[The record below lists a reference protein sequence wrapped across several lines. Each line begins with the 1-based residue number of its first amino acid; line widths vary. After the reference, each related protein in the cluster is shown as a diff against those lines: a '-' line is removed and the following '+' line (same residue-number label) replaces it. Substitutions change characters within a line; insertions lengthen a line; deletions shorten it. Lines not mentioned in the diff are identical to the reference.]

1 MQVSI
6 SAFLNLNLK
15 NKQMNT
21 PVSSSLPVGPS
32 SNLPLGQAPIFLPG
46 ATLQL
51 SAMIRISPSFL
62 QNIQNESCY
71 LLGFLLYT
79 SFYKI
84 AIWKAEWQRAGGGTH
99 IHSKGRRSSMCS
111 FTPQR
116 TTTARARPNQR
127 QEPKIPSSSPTC
139 ITGSQVLRLTL
150 LPSKWMNNKTIHV

>member
-1 MQVSI
+1 
-6 SAFLNLNLK
+6 
-15 NKQMNT
+15 MNT

-84 AIWKAEWQRAGGGTH
+84 AI
-99 IHSKGRRSSMCS
+99 
-111 FTPQR
+111 
-116 TTTARARPNQR
+116 
-127 QEPKIPSSSPTC
+127 
-139 ITGSQVLRLTL
+139 
-150 LPSKWMNNKTIHV
+150 